1 MSVGERKIVQATLAA
16 EWLETNRQHKHAE
29 AVRSLCRSNSAL
41 VETCRRL
48 RAEITADRVGAQ

>member
-1 MSVGERKIVQATLAA
+1 MSVGERKVVQAQLAA
-16 EWLETNRQHKHAE
+16 DRLTALGEHKHAE

-48 RAEITADRVGAQ
+48 RNLVVEQAA

>member
-1 MSVGERKIVQATLAA
+1 MSVGERKVVQARMAA
-16 EWLETNRQHKHAE
+16 AHLEAIGEHKHAE

-48 RAEITADRVGAQ
+48 RLEITEGQRNAA

>member
-1 MSVGERKIVQATLAA
+1 MSVGERKVVQARYAA
-16 EWLETNRQHKHAE
+16 EKLTALGEHKHAE

-48 RAEITADRVGAQ
+48 RKLIVEGQPA

>member
-1 MSVGERKIVQATLAA
+1 VSVGERKIVQARMAA
-16 EWLETNRQHKHAE
+16 DHLQAIGEHKHAE

-48 RAEITADRVGAQ
+48 RADLIAAGQA